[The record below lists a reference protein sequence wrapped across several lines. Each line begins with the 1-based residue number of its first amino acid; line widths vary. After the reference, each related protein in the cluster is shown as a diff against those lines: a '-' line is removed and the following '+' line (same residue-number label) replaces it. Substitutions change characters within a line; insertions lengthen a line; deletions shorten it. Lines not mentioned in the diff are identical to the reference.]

1 MATAGQD
8 KIRPLW
14 RHYFQN
20 SQGVIFVCDSNDR
33 DRIEEAREELH
44 RMLNE
49 PELAAAT
56 LLVLANK
63 QVRWWLVENCPQVQ
77 FSKLALR
84 TL

>member
-49 PELAAAT
+49 PELAAAS

-63 QVRWWLVENCPQVQ
+63 QVRWLVDSKRPQAQ
-77 FSKLALR
+77 FSKLAWR